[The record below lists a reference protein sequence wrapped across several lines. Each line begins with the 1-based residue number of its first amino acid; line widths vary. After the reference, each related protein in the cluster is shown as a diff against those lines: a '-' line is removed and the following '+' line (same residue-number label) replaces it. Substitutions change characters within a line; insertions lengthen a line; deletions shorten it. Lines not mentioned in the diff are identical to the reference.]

1 MIYRLPDGV
10 SITLDSGTVL
20 KGPATFEPTHNELE
34 RYGSFLKA
42 AGVDWPSPS
51 FTKADEE
58 RWKREQA
65 GTDEQAPELGPV
77 GPVGPVDDTE
87 EDDGD
92 ASTS

>member
-10 SITLDSGTVL
+10 SITLDSGTAL
-20 KGPATFEPTHNELE
+20 TGPATFEPTHNELE
-34 RYGSFLKA
+34 RYRSFLEA

-51 FTKADEE
+51 YTKADVE
-58 RWKREQA
+58 RWKREEA
-65 GTDEQAPELGPV
+65 GTADPAPELGPV
-77 GPVGPVDDTE
+77 GTVDATE